1 MLVVFKLPSSW
12 VALPFRGLDC
22 YLPLLSLYSDDNN
35 VELLRSHLE
44 DIRSSK
50 DHQQQMEG
58 REKRIIKG

>member
-1 MLVVFKLPSSW
+1 MLEVFKLPSSW

-22 YLPLLSLYSDDNN
+22 YLPLLSLYFDNN

-44 DIRSSK
+44 DFRSSK
-50 DHQQQMEG
+50 DQQQMEG